1 MRTFDVTLDGCDVVF
16 TCNKVSLRDFKKLIG
31 IMEQIRKASVS
42 TETLELIER
51 GLAIGIAS
59 TSQPDK
65 AIDELIDFEQSMRLI
80 GLVCQGGRV
89 SEEERKKSE

>member
-1 MRTFDVTLDGCDVVF
+1 MRTFDVTLDDCDVVF
-16 TCNKVSLRDFKKLIG
+16 TCNKINLRDFKKLVG
-31 IMEQIRKASVS
+31 IVEQIRKASVS
-42 TETLELIER
+42 TETLTLIEQ
-51 GLAIGIAS
+51 GLAIGVAS

-65 AIDELIDFEQSMRLI
+65 AIDELIGFEQSMRLI